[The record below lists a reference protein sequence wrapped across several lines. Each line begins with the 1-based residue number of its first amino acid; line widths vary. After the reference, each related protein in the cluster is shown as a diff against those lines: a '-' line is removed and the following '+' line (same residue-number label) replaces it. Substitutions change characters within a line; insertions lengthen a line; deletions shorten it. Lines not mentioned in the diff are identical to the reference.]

1 MPAFCAAYGCNNR
14 RSIDTRSRGITFH
27 KFPSDTGLR
36 RQWEVAV
43 RREGFVVTESSR
55 LCSEHFKPDDF
66 DRTGQVVRLRD
77 GATPSVFNFPS
88 HLQRISLTRNTT
100 TSRKAEESLPL
111 DLSLKRFPE
120 SKPEPNDDHPYA
132 LSNSPTR
139 LKARHSEALD
149 RVERLEREKQNA
161 KARERRAKKTVKSL
175 LEDLN
180 NNNLINE
187 ELKERLDFHS
197 DLQIDLFS
205 KRCQEYTKD
214 QREFALTLHLHGP
227 KAYSYL
233 RDSLH
238 LPLPHPHTLQRWMQS
253 VDAKPG
259 LNTMMLDM
267 LQRRREE
274 DPAKYGSVALM
285 LDAMAIK
292 RHVQYNPYTQK
303 MSGYVD
309 MGNGVDETDVATEV
323 LVFMVVGIQGHW
335 KAPVAYYLSKSPSP
349 DTQKVLVVHALEE
362 LHARG
367 IRVVCMTMDG
377 HASNV
382 SMCNQLGCQL
392 KGNPHELLKTF
403 FEHPVTADRVF
414 VLMDACHMLKL
425 ARNMLQAYSP
435 ITSATGE
442 ISWYLSVIGFV
453 INMDTLL
460 MMIPDLLQVQRY
472 VCTYR
477 FSQDHLELL
486 FNSVRASGGWNNNPT
501 AGQFQGIFRRLM
513 VHCGVS
519 PSGSGNVAAQDETV
533 SLSAA
538 DMHSALMA
546 EEELLSP
553 FANISAV
560 ICDHSY
566 LPTRFGGLVDN
577 ALVYISGFVVRK
589 ILKKLS
595 CEVCRASLVT
605 AAVPSSFDQSY
616 HLLELKNNGGLMMP
630 SEGTVKVV
638 RAAERVIRQN
648 SKEQGVS
655 VSFVNVFLLGEH
667 IAETQFGIENHHFML
682 VSFVVS
688 VFHKVRLHHIAKL
701 TTLELQSASKLGD
714 TLPLCIYVY
723 GRYDA
728 CVDNVKKPAMFVVF
742 DSCQCYSYYLI
753 RFREAEKVVDI
764 REE

>member
-1 MPAFCAAYGCNNR
+1 MLHLHPRDRCQKQC
-14 RSIDTRSRGITFH
+14 S

-43 RREGFVVTESSR
+43 RREGFVVTESSK

-132 LSNSPTR
+132 LSNSSTR

-161 KARERRAKKTVKSL
+161 KARERTAKKTVKSL
-175 LEDLN
+175 LEDLKK
-180 NNNLINE
+180 NNLINE

-233 RDSLH
+233 WDSLH

-335 KAPVAYYLSKSPSP
+335 KAPVAYYHTKSLSP

-382 SMCNQLGCQL
+382 SICNQLGCQL

-425 ARNMLQAYSP
+425 ACNMLQAYSP

-486 FNSVRASGGWNNNPT
+486 FNSNNNPT

-513 VHCGVS
+513 VRCGVS

-553 FANISAV
+553 LANISAV

-566 LPTRFGGLVDN
+566 LPTHFGGLVDN

-595 CEVCRASLVT
+595 CEMCRASLVT

-616 HLLELKNNGGLMMP
+616 HLLELKNNGN
-630 SEGTVKVV
+630 
-638 RAAERVIRQN
+638 RAAERMIRQN

-655 VSFVNVFLLGEH
+655 VSFVNHFVRAEIGSEDVFLLGEH

-701 TTLELQSASKLGD
+701 TTLELQSASKRKK
-714 TLPLCIYVY
+714 LCKTVLFQ
-723 GRYDA
+723 G
-728 CVDNVKKPAMFVVF
+728 F
-742 DSCQCYSYYLI
+742 
-753 RFREAEKVVDI
+753 
-764 REE
+764 